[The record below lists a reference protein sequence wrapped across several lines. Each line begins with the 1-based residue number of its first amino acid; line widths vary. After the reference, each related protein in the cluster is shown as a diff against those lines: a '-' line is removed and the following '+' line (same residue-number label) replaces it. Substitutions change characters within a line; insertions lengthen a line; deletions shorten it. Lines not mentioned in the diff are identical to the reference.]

1 MKTILNDSVLYP
13 LVLSIFFISILSSC
27 ATTNGYKQGRTQDGV
42 EYGLASWYGKD
53 FHGRPTASGE
63 IYDMYGLS
71 AAHRSLPLGTRLK
84 VKNLNNSRE
93 VEIVV
98 NDRGPFVDGR
108 IIDLSYGAAKRL
120 DMVDE
125 GVVPVRIE
133 VIGRD
138 DGYVR
143 KVKVEGDGAEGFTIQ
158 VGSFSD
164 RANAERLKTVL
175 GWRYSDVYIS
185 DVVIDGN
192 IHYRVRIGMYK
203 DKDSAVRAAQRL
215 ADEGYPV
222 WVTGRSRE

>member
-13 LVLSIFFISILSSC
+13 VVLSIFLISILSSC
-27 ATTNGYKQGRTQDGV
+27 ATTNVYKQGRIQDGV

-84 VKNLNNSRE
+84 VKNLSNGRE
-93 VEIVV
+93 VEVVV

-120 DMVDE
+120 EMVDD

-138 DGYVR
+138 DRYVR
-143 KVKVEGDGAEGFTIQ
+143 KVKVEGDGTDGFTIQ

-185 DVVIDGN
+185 NTSIDGN
-192 IHYRVRIGMYK
+192 IYYRVRIGWYE
-203 DKDSAVRAAQRL
+203 DKGSAVSAAKRL
-215 ADEGYPV
+215 AEEGYPV
-222 WVTGRSRE
+222 WVTGRGRE